1 MKNILTRH
9 SVRKYRN
16 LAVPPIMLDE
26 LLKAAQSAPS
36 AGNQKPWHFVI
47 IDDRKVLDGIAEVHP
62 YAQMLRTAPAAILI
76 CGEERLEKFKGF
88 WVQDCSAATQNLLI
102 AANSLDLGGVWV
114 GVYPIEERVVAL
126 RKLLGIPSEVTPFS
140 LVPIGFPD
148 DDTPRDGRYDASR
161 LHLNLWGTS
170 WPKPG
175 DN

>member
-16 LAVPPIMLDE
+16 LPVPGVMLDE

-36 AGNQKPWHFVI
+36 AGNQRPWHFLVL
-47 IDDRKVLDGIAEVHP
+47 DDRKVLEGIAEVHP

-76 CGEERLEKFKGF
+76 CGEEGLEKFKGF
-88 WVQDCSAATQNLLI
+88 WVQDCSAATQNLLV

-114 GVYPIEERVVAL
+114 GVFPIEDRVTAL
-126 RKLLGIPSEVTPFS
+126 RKLLGIPDSVTPFS

-148 DDTPRDGRYDASR
+148 DDSPREGRYDASR
-161 LHLNLWGTS
+161 LHYNAWGKNWVT
-170 WPKPG
+170 P
-175 DN
+175 